1 MERDQRLRKKALSPK
16 TELKRYLDELESEPG
31 DYERIAPVAW
41 PPLEVLLPEGRKAR
55 RTLFVTKGVF
65 YRRLAWEDIL
75 PEDSIILGR
84 YGLPTATT
92 RREISAYFSRAPT
105 AIFVGDLDP
114 LDLHVYLTL
123 REDTPALRYGGLND
137 ACLDF
142 LKRNLKRGR
151 RLERLMLPMGP
162 NERRHFSILD
172 SMVDVAA
179 LMGPWSREVF
189 RHGLKLELEAA
200 TSVPE
205 FKPGYLKAFRQFLER
220 TKPTSAP
227 APARPA

>member
-1 MERDQRLRKKALSPK
+1 MERDQRLRKKALSPT
-16 TELKRYLDELESEPG
+16 TELKKLIDELESKPG
-31 DYERIAPVAW
+31 DYEGIAPIAW
-41 PPLEVLLPEGRKAR
+41 PPLEVRIPESRKPR
-55 RTLFVTKGVF
+55 RTLLVTKGVL
-65 YRRLAWEDIL
+65 YRSWAWQEIL

-84 YGLPTATT
+84 YGIPTTTT
-92 RREISAYFSRAPT
+92 RKEISAYFSRAPV

-137 ACLDF
+137 ACLEF
-142 LKRNLKRGR
+142 LQRNLKRGR

-162 NERRHFSILD
+162 NERRHFAILD

-189 RHGLKLELEAA
+189 RHGLKLELEAICNLDW
-200 TSVPE
+200 
-205 FKPGYLKAFRQFLER
+205 FKSGYFKAFRQFLER
-220 TKPTSAP
+220 TRPTAAP
-227 APARPA
+227 APAHRA